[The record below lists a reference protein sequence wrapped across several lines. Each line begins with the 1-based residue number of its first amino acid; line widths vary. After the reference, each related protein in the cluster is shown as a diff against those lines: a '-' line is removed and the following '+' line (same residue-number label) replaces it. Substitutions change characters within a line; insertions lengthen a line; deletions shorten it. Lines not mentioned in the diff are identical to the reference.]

1 VFDLDPTQPHSRR
14 YKCTACRERSQQK
27 PRPRS
32 DLRQITGAQ
41 PDALL
46 LVSEVMELA
55 GIGRSGLYRRMTAGT
70 FPRPVQL
77 GVQRVARPGLL
88 RSRPRSSHQ
97 GEHRTRNGAVELQRS
112 PRRGRTDRAPL
123 GIMTEGR
130 NSLARKTCSGR
141 PPAAI
146 RLVGPTTAA
155 LHRHGAV
162 VQTTAAGTEARFA

>member
-1 VFDLDPTQPHSRR
+1 VTARTHAPRFCNTCGAEQPIAVFDLDPTQPHSRR

-41 PDALL
+41 PDDLL

-77 GVQRVARPGLL
+77 GVQRVAWR
-88 RSRPRSSHQ
+88 RSDVEAWIAAQPASVFPPR
-97 GEHRTRNGAVELQRS
+97 
-112 PRRGRTDRAPL
+112 
-123 GIMTEGR
+123 
-130 NSLARKTCSGR
+130 
-141 PPAAI
+141 
-146 RLVGPTTAA
+146 
-155 LHRHGAV
+155 
-162 VQTTAAGTEARFA
+162 GTPDP